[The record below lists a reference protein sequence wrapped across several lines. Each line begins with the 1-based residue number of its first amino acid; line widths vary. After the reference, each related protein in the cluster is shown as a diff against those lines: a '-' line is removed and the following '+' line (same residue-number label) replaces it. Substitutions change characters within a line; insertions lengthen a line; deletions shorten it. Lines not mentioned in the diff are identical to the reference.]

1 MISDLIEKL
10 KGGSDEDSGSENSGK
25 DEEEVHEEHPD
36 HESEE
41 DEDICQF
48 C

>member
-1 MISDLIEKL
+1 MSIVSNLKDKL
-10 KGGSDEDSGSENSGK
+10 KGGSKKDSETEEK
-25 DEEEVHEEHPD
+25 DQEKVHEEHPD